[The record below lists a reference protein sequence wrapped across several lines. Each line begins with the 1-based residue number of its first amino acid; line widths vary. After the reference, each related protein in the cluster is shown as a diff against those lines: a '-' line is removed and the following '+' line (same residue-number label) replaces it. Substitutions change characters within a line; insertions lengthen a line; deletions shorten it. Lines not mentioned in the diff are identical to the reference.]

1 MLADHSVCVGR
12 VTDDDGSNVTFAVVV
27 DGLSGFN
34 EDLSVVFKE
43 VGAFHSRATG
53 FGTNQEVIVDFLE
66 GSGEVAGDDDFVEE
80 GESAVVEFS
89 LDTLEDLFLER
100 EIEQVEDDALILT
113 EELAT
118 KDIFSCSFFY
128 LAILKTME

>member
-12 VTDDDGSNVTFAVVV
+12 VTDDDSFSVTFAVVV
-27 DGLSGFN
+27 DGLSGLN
-34 EDLSVVFKE
+34 EDLSVVLKE

-53 FGTNQEVIVDFLE
+53 LSTNQEVIIDFLE
-66 GSGEVAGDDDFVEE
+66 GSGEVAGNDDFVEK

-89 LDTLEDLFLER
+89 LDTLEDLFLEG
-100 EIEQVEDDALILT
+100 EVEQVEDDALILA

-118 KDIFSCSFFY
+118 KDMISC
-128 LAILKTME
+128 